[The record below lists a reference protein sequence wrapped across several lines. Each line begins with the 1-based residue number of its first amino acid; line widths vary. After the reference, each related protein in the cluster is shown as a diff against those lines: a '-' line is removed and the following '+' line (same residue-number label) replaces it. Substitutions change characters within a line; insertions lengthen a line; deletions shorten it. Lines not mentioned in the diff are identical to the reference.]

1 MAASKYPPVS
11 QRLPG
16 RKVANGFQIAGYV
29 SPGLINLHLEK
40 ACLLAKHKAENISF
54 HTGSS
59 SPSSLMTHMGKE
71 SKQE

>member
-1 MAASKYPPVS
+1 MWWMAASKYPPVS

-40 ACLLAKHKAENISF
+40 SCLLEEFRAEHISF
-54 HTGSS
+54 HSTKLFPQGSS
-59 SPSSLMTHMGKE
+59 S
-71 SKQE
+71 